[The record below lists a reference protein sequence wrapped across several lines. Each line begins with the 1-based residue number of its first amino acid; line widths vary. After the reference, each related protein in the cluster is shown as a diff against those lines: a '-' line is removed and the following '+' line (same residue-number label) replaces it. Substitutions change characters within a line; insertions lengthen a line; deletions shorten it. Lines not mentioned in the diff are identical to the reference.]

1 MRNEVPKRSDKSSL
15 RNCLLVSFLLGLWLM
30 GAVSGMLFF
39 NLLNFIQFR
48 SKGHI
53 LILILLI
60 LGSIALVVASYLFYP
75 REKDEGRM
83 KERGE

>member
-1 MRNEVPKRSDKSSL
+1 MSNDNPHKDDKSSL
-15 RNCLLVSFLLGLWLM
+15 RKLLLVSFLLGLWLL

-39 NLLNFIQFR
+39 NLLNFIHFR

-60 LGSIALVVASYLFYP
+60 VSSIVLMVSSYLFFP
-75 REKDEGRM
+75 REEDGNKNKARH
-83 KERGE
+83 